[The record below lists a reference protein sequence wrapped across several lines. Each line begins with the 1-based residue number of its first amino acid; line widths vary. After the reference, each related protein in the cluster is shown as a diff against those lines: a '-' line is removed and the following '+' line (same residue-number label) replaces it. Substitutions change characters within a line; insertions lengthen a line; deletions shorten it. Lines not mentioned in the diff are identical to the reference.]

1 MGAPSLPPPPGWS
14 RVVREG
20 ILFFLSIEDWTAL
33 GPASNGVEDEKCQT
47 HFLPNALGGW
57 TMVQGCQNHEFFF
70 AKIMHFCAIFP
81 VDVTSN
87 VLGRIFFFNA
97 SGLAPPGHPRQWE
110 CPVPPKMAA
119 RQPQGREAGPD
130 RRNVLLHEKFKA
142 LGGLHLSEFYQVPTD
157 WRPRIVPRL
166 QGDFGPRFGHWGAR
180 GPSEH
185 R

>member
-1 MGAPSLPPPPGWS
+1 MLPPCPPPQGGPGWS
-14 RVVREG
+14 GRG
-20 ILFFLSIEDWTAL
+20 FFFFSRLRTAPY
-33 GPASNGVEDEKCQT
+33 GPPLDRHRTGSKMKSVKRIFCQT
-47 HFLPNALGGW
+47 LWEGGQW
-57 TMVQGCQNHEFFF
+57 SKDARITNFFCQNNAFLC
-70 AKIMHFCAIFP
+70 HFPCGCYLECAG
-81 VDVTSN
+81 TWTCS
-87 VLGRIFFFNA
+87 
-97 SGLAPPGHPRQWE
+97 PPGHPRQWE

-142 LGGLHLSEFYQVPTD
+142 LGGLHLSEFYQVPAD

-166 QGDFGPRFGHWGAR
+166 QGDFGPRFGHWGTR